1 MAAPAT
7 GQTELA
13 VNVAGFLRGALG
25 LGEAARLYV
34 AALRAAGVPV
44 STTVVDVPLPDI
56 GDGAVKKV
64 AEFVESEEARQAPFN
79 LVCVNAP
86 ELPAFYE
93 DVGKRFFRGR
103 RSIGVWAW
111 EVDKV
116 PNDWRVFD
124 ENEIFKTQLSGLSP
138 QGEAAAKSS
147 IWMVAFDASPKA
159 SLSHFFTGDSPY
171 PQGFAQVRQ
180 LSDEQKDSISL
191 ASIRNTVF
199 PLNQLQTQDPTS
211 VEFLKSDDLVL
222 AGGIHGNRIIF
233 NVRLGDTFYTV
244 NQTGLVNPQS
254 SRLYLFIIG
263 CEAHCY
269 LKDMRTIDEIVKSW
283 TVKER

>member
-86 ELPAFYE
+86 ELPASPASTAA
-93 DVGKRFFRGR
+93 R
-103 RSIGVWAW
+103 RPPDAPPSI
-111 EVDKV
+111 
-116 PNDWRVFD
+116 
-124 ENEIFKTQLSGLSP
+124 
-138 QGEAAAKSS
+138 
-147 IWMVAFDASPKA
+147 ASPPPP
-159 SLSHFFTGDSPY
+159 SPSSSAA
-171 PQGFAQVRQ
+171 PPSPAAPPSAIAPPIPGLNPPEPRPP
-180 LSDEQKDSISL
+180 L
-191 ASIRNTVF
+191 F
-199 PLNQLQTQDPTS
+199 P
-211 VEFLKSDDLVL
+211 
-222 AGGIHGNRIIF
+222 I
-233 NVRLGDTFYTV
+233 
-244 NQTGLVNPQS
+244 
-254 SRLYLFIIG
+254 
-263 CEAHCY
+263 
-269 LKDMRTIDEIVKSW
+269 
-283 TVKER
+283 

>member
-1 MAAPAT
+1 MVT
-7 GQTELA
+7 FRRIQHR
-13 VNVAGFLRGALG
+13 GFPLRLCGAALG
-25 LGEAARLYV
+25 SLLLLSACTSSYTYIKN
-34 AALRAAGVPV
+34 
-44 STTVVDVPLPDI
+44 SS
-56 GDGAVKKV
+56 VKTY
-64 AEFVESEEARQAPFN
+64 F
-79 LVCVNAP
+79 
-86 ELPAFYE
+86 
-93 DVGKRFFRGR
+93 
-103 RSIGVWAW
+103 
-111 EVDKV
+111 KV

-124 ENEIFKTQLSGLSP
+124 ENEIFKTQMSGLSP